1 MPTFNSVLFLVDE
14 LWIRSALSMVI
25 CLWAFEKGRR
35 DLPTREVLSWIS
47 YSILGFVIISL
58 LSRIL
63 EVAIYGES
71 EPFVARIS
79 GPYALSYWTGIIGN
93 FVVPFI
99 LLRRKARTH
108 YGWVL
113 LVVISMSLA
122 SSFEFWVL
130 LVTSLHRDYASTS
143 VVENLGILM
152 VPFVTRFFLGLFW
165 VVLMLIGVKVFGKR
179 HKRTSQLAFFS
190 TTTSSTSSANEDESK
205 SITKSKSSEA
215 GEEESSHLD

>member
-1 MPTFNSVLFLVDE
+1 
-14 LWIRSALSMVI
+14 
-25 CLWAFEKGRR
+25 
-35 DLPTREVLSWIS
+35 
-47 YSILGFVIISL
+47 LG
-58 LSRIL
+58 RIL
-63 EVAIYGES
+63 DVAFYGEG
-71 EPFVARIS
+71 EEFVARIS
-79 GPYALSYWTGIIGN
+79 GPYAFSYWTGIIGN

-122 SSFEFWVL
+122 RSFEFWGL
-130 LVTSLHRDYASTS
+130 LGTSLHRDYASTS

-152 VPFVTRFFLGLFW
+152 VPFFTRFFLGFFW
-165 VVLMLIGVKVFGKR
+165 VVLMLTGLKVFR
-179 HKRTSQLAFFS
+179 RRRRISQSTFS
-190 TTTSSTSSANEDESK
+190 FTSSPNEDESN